1 MTAIVV
7 HYKELALKGHNRSW
21 FIQILIRNIRAALAG
36 IDVVSVRSVMGRI
49 EIQLGANAPADET
62 RARLSRVFGIAN
74 FSYAARSTHDFEPLA
89 GAIVEAMGPRQTES
103 FRVSVRRTDK
113 RFPLTSPQIERE
125 VGGLIKQATGWRVD
139 LDHPALEIHIE

>member
-1 MTAIVV
+1 MTRSMTSIVG

-21 FIQILIRNIRAALAG
+21 FVQILIRNIRAALAG

-49 EIQLGANAPADET
+49 EIALGGDAPWDEA

-74 FSYAARSTHDFEPLA
+74 FSYAARATHDFEQLA
-89 GAIVEAMGPRQTES
+89 GAILEALGSRQTES

-113 RFPLTSPQIERE
+113 RFP
-125 VGGLIKQATGWRVD
+125 
-139 LDHPALEIHIE
+139 